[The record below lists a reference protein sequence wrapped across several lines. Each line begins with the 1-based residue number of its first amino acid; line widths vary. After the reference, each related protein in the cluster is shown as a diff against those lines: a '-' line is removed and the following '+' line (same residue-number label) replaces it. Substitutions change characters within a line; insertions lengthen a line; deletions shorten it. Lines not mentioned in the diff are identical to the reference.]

1 MTADA
6 YWNLE
11 EDQDRIVHLIFD
23 APGASTNV
31 LSRSAIADLS
41 ARLDDLAAKRP
52 AGLILRSAKKSGF
65 VAGANI
71 KEFTAV
77 RTPAEGLEL
86 VRAGQIAFQRIEDLP
101 FPTVAAIHGFALGGG
116 LEIALACRYRVGA
129 ADSKLSL
136 GMPEVQ
142 LGIHPGFGG
151 TVRSVR
157 LIGVRAA
164 MELMLQGKP
173 VDGVRAAA
181 LGLLDRLVPG
191 AELLAAAK
199 RLIAERP
206 APRSAPVADKLLN
219 LAPLRPLVAGR
230 LRAQVSR
237 RVRPDQYP
245 APFAIVD
252 LWRRHGASPRSGYL
266 GEAQSLGELMCSPSS
281 RNLVRV
287 FLLQDRMKSL
297 GGKVAREFK
306 RVHVIGA
313 GVMGGDIA
321 TWAAFRGLDV
331 TLQDRTD
338 ALVEGALA
346 RARKFFEKRLKD
358 PDAVAA
364 ALRRLRGDVAGD
376 GVADADVLIEAIYE
390 DLDAKRALY
399 AAIEPRLKADAV
411 FATNT
416 SSIVLEDL
424 GARLADPS
432 RLVGIHF
439 FNPVAQ
445 MPLVEVVQG
454 ARTRPDALQSAL
466 AFTRRLDKL
475 PLPCRSAPG
484 FVVNR
489 ILLPY
494 VNEAIFAYE
503 QGVPGT
509 TIDQVAQRF
518 GMPMGPIELAD
529 VIGLDV
535 TLNVGRVLAAAFGGR
550 VPEVLVRLVAEKKRG
565 LKSGQGFYTWRDGK
579 PLKLA
584 SAPPEIPADLED
596 RLMLPMLN
604 EAVATLREGIVA
616 DADLLDAGAIFGTGF
631 APFRGGPIQTARER
645 GIAAVRQRL
654 EQLAAQYGE
663 RFRPDPGWNT
673 LGL

>member
-535 TLNVGRVLAAAFGGR
+535 TLNVGRVLATAFGGR
-550 VPEVLVRLVAEKKRG
+550 VPEVLVRLVEEKKLGR
-565 LKSGQGFYTWRDGK
+565 KSGQGFYTWRDGK

>member
-550 VPEVLVRLVAEKKRG
+550 VPEVLVRLVAEKKLGR
-565 LKSGQGFYTWRDGK
+565 KSGQGFYTWRDGK

-654 EQLAAQYGE
+654 EQLAARYGE

>member
-1 MTADA
+1 MTAET
-6 YWNLE
+6 YWTLQ
-11 EDQDRIVHLIFD
+11 EDPDRIVHLVFD
-23 APGASTNV
+23 SPGTSTNV
-31 LSRSAIADLS
+31 LSRAAIADLS

-86 VRAGQIAFQRIEDLP
+86 VRGGQIAFQRIEDLP
-101 FPTVAAIHGFALGGG
+101 YPTVAAIHGYALGGG

-136 GMPEVQ
+136 GLPEVQ

-164 MELMLQGKP
+164 MELMLQGRP
-173 VDGVRAAA
+173 LDGPRAAA

-191 AELLAAAK
+191 AELIDAAK
-199 RLIAERP
+199 RMIVERP
-206 APRSAPVADKLLN
+206 APRSAPLGQKVLG
-219 LAPLRPLVAGR
+219 LAPLRPVIAGR
-230 LRAQVSR
+230 LRAQVAQR
-237 RVRPDQYP
+237 ARADQYP

-266 GEAQSLGELMCSPSS
+266 AEAQSLGELMCSPSS

-287 FLLQDRMKSL
+287 FLLQDRMKGL
-297 GGKVAREFK
+297 GGKAARTFE

-321 TWAAFRGLDV
+321 TWAAFRGLTV
-331 TLQDRTD
+331 TLQDRSD

-346 RARKFFEKRLKD
+346 RARAFYEKRLKD

-364 ALRRLRGDVAGD
+364 TLRRLRGDVAGT
-376 GVADADVLIEAIYE
+376 GVAEADVVIEAIYE

-399 AAIEPRLKADAV
+399 ATIEPQLKPDAV

-416 SSIVLEDL
+416 SSIVLEEL
-424 GARLADPS
+424 SARLADPS

-439 FNPVAQ
+439 FNPVTQ
-445 MPLVEVVQG
+445 MQLVEVVQG
-454 ARTRPDALQSAL
+454 ARTHPDAVQGAL

-503 QGVPGT
+503 QGVPAT
-509 TIDQVAQRF
+509 TIDEVGKRF

-535 TLNVGRVLAAAFGGR
+535 ALNVGRVLAAAFGRR
-550 VPEVLVRLVAEKKRG
+550 VPDVLVRMVEQKKLGR
-565 LKSGQGFYTWRDGK
+565 KSGQGFYTWRDGK

-584 SAPPEIPADLED
+584 GAPPEIPEDLED
-596 RLMLPMLN
+596 RLMLSMLN
-604 EAVATLREGIVA
+604 EAVAALREGIVA

-631 APFRGGPIQTARER
+631 APFRGGPLQTARER

-663 RFRPDPGWNT
+663 RFRPDPGWNR
-673 LGL
+673 LSL

>member
-550 VPEVLVRLVAEKKRG
+550 VPEVLVRLVAEKKLGR
-565 LKSGQGFYTWRDGK
+565 KSGQGFYTWRDGK

>member
-230 LRAQVSR
+230 LRAQVAR

-338 ALVEGALA
+338 ALVDGALA

-454 ARTRPDALQSAL
+454 ARTRPDAMQNAL

-509 TIDQVAQRF
+509 TIDEVARRF

-535 TLNVGRVLAAAFGGR
+535 TLNVGRVLATAFGGR
-550 VPEVLVRLVAEKKRG
+550 VPEVLVRLVEEKKLGR
-565 LKSGQGFYTWRDGK
+565 KSGQGFYTWRDGK

-584 SAPPEIPADLED
+584 SAPPEIPEDLED

-604 EAVATLREGIVA
+604 EAVATLREGVVA